1 MTEEQKDRLWELI
14 DTFAGANQVLAISG
28 IYGNYEPEEFDE
40 LRRAKAD
47 LNDFMESI

>member
-14 DTFAGANQVLAISG
+14 DTFAGANQALAISE
-28 IYGNYEPEEFDE
+28 IYGNYEEEEFED
-40 LRRAKAD
+40 LRQAKAD